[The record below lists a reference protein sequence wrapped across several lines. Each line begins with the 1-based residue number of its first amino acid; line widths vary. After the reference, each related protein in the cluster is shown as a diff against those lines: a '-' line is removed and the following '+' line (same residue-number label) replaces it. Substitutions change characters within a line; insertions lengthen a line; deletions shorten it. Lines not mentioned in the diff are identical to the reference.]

1 MPTNTQVRH
10 DPERRRFT
18 LVLDGQDIGFTEY
31 VRKGGRYMFVHTEI
45 DPAFGGRGLG
55 TILAQGAMDAMRAEQ
70 ARIVPLCPFIARWI
84 DNHPDYGDLV
94 DHELMARI
102 EARA

>member
-1 MPTNTQVRH
+1 M
-10 DPERRRFT
+10 
-18 LVLDGQDIGFTEY
+18 VLDGQDIGFTEY
-31 VRKGGRYMFVHTEI
+31 VRKGGRYLFVHTEI

-55 TILAQGAMDAMRAEQ
+55 TILAQGAMDAMRAEH
-70 ARIVPLCPFIARWI
+70 ARIVPLCPFITRWI
-84 DNHPDYGDLV
+84 DNHPDYADLV